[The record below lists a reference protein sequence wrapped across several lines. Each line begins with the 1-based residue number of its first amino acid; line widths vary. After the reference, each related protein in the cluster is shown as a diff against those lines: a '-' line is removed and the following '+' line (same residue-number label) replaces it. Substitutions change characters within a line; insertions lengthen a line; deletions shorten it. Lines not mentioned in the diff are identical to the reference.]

1 MVVAAHEE
9 EPNKSLIIR
18 KSFRVREYDP
28 ERDRLGVED
37 VERRC
42 EVGPSGSVSLYTDL
56 LGDPICRVRHSPAFL
71 MLVTTTP
78 KLIIFFTY
86 YYVAQ
91 MDDEEGEIVGLIR
104 GCIKSVTCGQK
115 LSRNPNTLNSAVP
128 VYTKLAYILGLRV
141 SPSHRRMGIGLK
153 LVSRMEQWFRD
164 TGAEYAYMATDK
176 DNKPSVSLFTERCG
190 YSKFRTPSILVQP
203 VFAHRV
209 KLPSRIAIIKLAPA
223 DADRLY
229 RRRFSTTEF
238 FPRDIDAVLHNP
250 LSLGTFL
257 AVPSR
262 FAWAGIDRFLV
273 EPAESWAVVS
283 IWNCKEVFT
292 LEGAPVAA
300 DTVGARA
307 VQAVRG
313 ALFVWGGG
321 SGPEGVRMVRGLCG
335 YAHNVAKEYGCG
347 VVATE
352 VASCEPLKPGIPHW
366 ERLSCAEDLWCVKRL
381 GEDYSDGSVGDWTK
395 SKPGNSIFVDPREI

>member
-1 MVVAAHEE
+1 MVVMNNNDKNKVATATILIHEQ
-9 EPNKSLIIR
+9 PDNKLLIR

-28 ERDRLGVED
+28 DRDRPGVED

-71 MLVTTTP
+71 MLV
-78 KLIIFFTY
+78 
-86 YYVAQ
+86 AQ
-91 MDDEEGEIVGLIR
+91 MDDEEGEVVGLIR
-104 GCIKSVTCGQK
+104 GCIKTVTCGQK
-115 LSRNPNTLNSAVP
+115 LSRNPNSLNSAVP

-141 SPSHRRMGIGLK
+141 SPSHRRMGVGLK

-209 KLPSRIAIIKLAPA
+209 KLPSRLMTIVKLGPVE
-223 DADRLY
+223 ADRLY
-229 RRRFSTTEF
+229 RRHFSTTEF
-238 FPRDIDAVLHNP
+238 FPRDIDAVLRNP

-262 FAWAGIDRFLV
+262 SEWTGIDRFLA

-300 DTVGARA
+300 DSVGARA

-321 SGPEGVRMVRGLCG
+321 SGADGVRMVRGLCG

-352 VASCEPLKPGIPHW
+352 VASCEPLKRGIPHW

-381 GEDYSDGSVGDWTK
+381 GEDYSDGSLGDWTK